1 MLRGV
6 SRGRG
11 SFLVV
16 LAADPDA
23 GPEADPLHSSTR
35 ITFPSGEDANILTCP
50 LSGFRVVLVVHEQR
64 YLVGVNLEEGIGRAT
79 VPTPPLFA
87 TITLTT
93 THTDPA
99 TCGIATERFESGGEA
114 GEGLILDERGSGG
127 CGMVRGSLRQKRDP
141 VDLKFN
147 SYTHVGQTT
156 YVCPKSIS
164 LVLLEVLPKSNE
176 SCKAECDPDS

>member
-1 MLRGV
+1 M
-6 SRGRG
+6 
-11 SFLVV
+11 
-16 LAADPDA
+16 PT
-23 GPEADPLHSSTR
+23 ST
-35 ITFPSGEDANILTCP
+35 TTSPVPALDCAANILTCP

-93 THTDPA
+93 THTDPVRRSSDLRYCYRA
-99 TCGIATERFESGGEA
+99 IRVGRRGRR
-114 GEGLILDERGSGG
+114 GLILDERGSGG